1 MNFKCYLVLFLLL
14 PSSDPNILMGI
25 SNEKDVGLGFFKNN
39 FGGINCFNIIVGS
52 VKGLQK

>member
-1 MNFKCYLVLFLLL
+1 MLFLLL

-25 SNEKDVGLGFFKNN
+25 SNYNEKDVGLGFFKNN

>member
-1 MNFKCYLVLFLLL
+1 MLFLLL

-52 VKGLQK
+52 VKGLQKYDQ